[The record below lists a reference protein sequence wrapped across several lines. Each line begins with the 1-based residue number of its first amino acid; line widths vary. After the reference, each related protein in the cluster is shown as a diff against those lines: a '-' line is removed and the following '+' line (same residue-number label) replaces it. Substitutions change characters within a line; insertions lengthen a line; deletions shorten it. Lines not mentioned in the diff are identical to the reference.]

1 MSDWTEDFA
10 RSLLS
15 TLDYTDHPFSSILVM
30 REPNALPS
38 SQKSMFDKMWEMF
51 SPEISTKV
59 PIRYVERHSP
69 AFMDLCDA
77 PVSSSWFMM
86 TNSYHKVADDIALMF
101 THDSPP
107 KPLIPF
113 VPANSKHCTD
123 YAACREVYSLAQE
136 IHPSFETIVLDM
148 DMVS

>member
-10 RSLLS
+10 KSLLS
-15 TLDYTDHPFSSILVM
+15 TLDYTHHPFSSVLVM
-30 REPNALPS
+30 REQNALPS
-38 SQKSMFDKMWEMF
+38 SQMSMFDKLWEMF
-51 SPEISTKV
+51 FPEISTKV

-86 TNSYHKVADDIALMF
+86 TNSYHQVADDVALMF
-101 THDSPP
+101 THDSPS

-136 IHPSFETIVLDM
+136 IHSSFDTIVLDM